1 MYNACTR
8 MSCGSGTAG
17 GYTLVEVLIGMII
30 FAFGILAL
38 TQLQGNLAK
47 SSADSNARTVA
58 VNLAEEIIEEARTF
72 ARVTSGGGLHA
83 FNDIV
88 DGNRVET
95 RGGIDYT
102 ISENVENYY
111 YVPSATVNGNGT
123 FSTTKPSAN
132 IVNPDMK
139 MLTVNVT
146 WGGTGQ
152 NAQSFQVDNA
162 TRTQGL
168 GTGSITLTDMISSIT
183 SPSGGKV
190 LLNKTTNSL
199 YGPPVDYNPG
209 SRPEIISI
217 QLGENRFKESTT
229 PLPDVIRTDEL
240 VETTFDVVTYSQSD
254 EGATFLRREE
264 FRAVSCECTLR
275 APDTDTEGGL
285 RPTIWNGNDYSDGEF
300 VSKPY
305 GESANNQQSAY
316 CDICCRDHHDGG
328 TGENDDGNDEGKAL
342 YNPFRPVGEYW
353 GSSALLGDH
362 MHYNRSSSGDLNVA
376 GDGDIYEE
384 ACRLVRKDGFFRVAQ
399 DLRQEG
405 LNSFPA
411 SYLDESAEVTEYSS
425 YVTGSVSLF
434 EAEAT
439 NNYEGDPPE
448 LTLPGDMATPVVF
461 PASSIANA
469 TLMKS
474 VGSSS
479 QQLRARGIYVDYIT
493 DELRAIV
500 NCMDAGGLGSSCGA
514 PGANSS
520 LEVLPF
526 YDVQVTWLARWNENP
541 NNIPIEVS
549 NETVQDD
556 NVHSRGLARITGLQG
571 STQITADL
579 HRGNLGLTATDKVDP
594 QFESDLR
601 NYTLYA
607 TANSATTPNATGYT
621 VRGLI
626 TSGVNGLKAT
636 DAEIS
641 VSAGQCDRTT
651 TGFDCVIPT
660 SAINPR
666 ITIAKYFKNNKEL
679 YACSTVMSING
690 TNHSGSIPADNWTR
704 FNLPAVQNL
713 VADVVIKEGSCN

>member
-1 MYNACTR
+1 MKVSSSARRIQTTCNC
-8 MSCGSGTAG
+8 
-17 GYTLVEVLIGMII
+17 GYTLVEVLIGIVI
-30 FAFGILAL
+30 FAVGVLAL

-47 SSADSNARTVA
+47 SSGDSNSRTIA
-58 VNLAEEIIEEARTF
+58 INLAEEIIEQARTF
-72 ARVTSGGGLHA
+72 SRVTSGGGVHA

-88 DGNRVET
+88 SGTRTVN
-95 RGGIDYT
+95 RGGVNY
-102 ISENVENYY
+102 NVTQTVADYY
-111 YVPSATVNGNGT
+111 YVASNGT
-123 FSTTKPSAN
+123 FSTTKPDGN
-132 IVNPDMK
+132 IVNADMK
-139 MLTVNVT
+139 LLTLTVN

-152 NAQSFQVDNA
+152 SAQSFQIDND
-162 TRTQGL
+162 TSTQGL
-168 GTGSITLTDMISSIT
+168 NTGSITLADAISSIT

-190 LLNKTTNSL
+190 VLNNTSSSL
-199 YGPPVDYNPG
+199 YSPPVDYNPG
-209 SRPEIISI
+209 SRPDIISI

-254 EGATFLRREE
+254 SGATFLRREE

-275 APDTDTEGGL
+275 APGTDAEGGL
-285 RPTIWNGNDYSDGEF
+285 RPTIWNGNDYTEGEF

-305 GESANNQQSAY
+305 GESANNQQSTY
-316 CDICCRDHHDGG
+316 CDICCKDHHDGG
-328 TGENDDGNDEGKAL
+328 TGENDDGNDESRAL

-353 GSSALLGDH
+353 GSSSLLGDH
-362 MHYNRSSSGDLNVA
+362 VHYNRSRTGDLAVA
-376 GDGDIYEE
+376 GVGDTYEE

-411 SYLDESAEVTEYSS
+411 SYLDEPAEVTEYSG
-425 YVTGSVSLF
+425 YVTGAVSLF

-439 NNYEGDPPE
+439 NNYESEPPE
-448 LTLPGDMATPVVF
+448 LTLPADMAEPVIF
-461 PASSIANA
+461 PASSAA
-469 TLMKS
+469 SPTLMKS

-500 NCMDAGGLGSSCGA
+500 DCMDAGGLGSSCGA
-514 PGANSS
+514 PGANSA

-541 NNIPIEVS
+541 NNIPIEVT
-549 NETVQDD
+549 NETVQND
-556 NVHSRGLARITGLQG
+556 NAHSRGMARITGLQG
-571 STQITADL
+571 STEITADL

-601 NYTLYA
+601 RYTLHA
-607 TANSATTPNATGYT
+607 AANTSSTPSVTGYT
-621 VRGLI
+621 VRGSI
-626 TSGVNGLKAT
+626 TSGVNGLKAS

-660 SAINPR
+660 TATNPR
-666 ITIAKYFKNNKEL
+666 LTIAKYFKTNKEL

-690 TNHSGSIPADNWTR
+690 TNHSGTIPADNWTR
-704 FNLPAVQNL
+704 FNLPVTQHL
-713 VADVVIKEGSCN
+713 MADVVIKEGSCN